1 MAGWHHRLKAH
12 EFGWTPGVGDGE
24 EGLACCNS
32 WGRKQSDTTEKL
44 NWTEGGLISTFK
56 KKILGDILYLRNWKT
71 RHSLLNFNIWPPLED
86 SSLKTFRPWDSSSP
100 SVNFSR
106 SIYGLC
112 IQLKAKWWLS
122 PQPSSSNSLA
132 TLVAICVLCL
142 YRTCCSN

>member
-1 MAGWHHRLKAH
+1 MASRTR
-12 EFGWTPGVGDGE
+12 WTWVWMNSGSWWWRGRPGVLQFMGSQTVGHNRE
-24 EGLACCNS
+24 
-32 WGRKQSDTTEKL
+32 TEL
-44 NWTEGGLISTFK
+44 NWRGLDIN
-56 KKILGDILYLRNWKT
+56 ILYLRNWKT

>member
-1 MAGWHHRLKAH
+1 MASPTQWMWAWVNSGSLW
-12 EFGWTPGVGDGE
+12 WTGMPGMLQFMGSQTVGH
-24 EGLACCNS
+24 
-32 WGRKQSDTTEKL
+32 
-44 NWTEGGLISTFK
+44 NWTELKGAWYQHLR

-71 RHSLLNFNIWPPLED
+71 CHSLLNFNSWPPLED
-86 SSLKTFRPWDSSSP
+86 SSLKTFRPWDSLSL

-132 TLVAICVLCL
+132 ALVAICVLCL